1 MRECDLRKTAFVSRN
16 GLYVCTMMSFGLTN
30 APAYYM
36 DLMNMNFMEYL
47 DKFIIVFIDGM
58 LVYSKSEE
66 EYEEHL
72 CLVSQKLQDPRLY
85 VKISKCEF
93 WMKQVSFLSYV
104 ILEEGI
110 FVGSSRTQNVLRLDT
125 PASVTNSQSFLG
137 LVG

>member
-1 MRECDLRKTAFVSRN
+1 M
-16 GLYVCTMMSFGLTN
+16 CTMMSFGLTN
-30 APAYYM
+30 ALAYYV
-36 DLMNMNFMEYL
+36 DLMNTDFMEYL
-47 DKFIIVFIDGM
+47 DKFAVVFIDGM

-72 CLVSQKLQDPRLY
+72 RLVSQKLQDPRLY
-85 VKISKCEF
+85 GKISKCEF

-110 FVGSSRTQNVLRLDT
+110 FVGSSRTQNVLSLDT

-137 LVG
+137 FVG